1 MEKHDPDDDVVAI
14 YLREVATNKPLTR
27 DEERRMFQELGN
39 KDDRDETRENIER
52 ILIENRLALVVKIAQ
67 EHSASGVRVL
77 DLIQQGNL
85 GLMNAVRSFAQRPI
99 GDFSAFA
106 TTWIEDAITKAL
118 DEPR

>member
-52 ILIENRLALVVKIAQ
+52 ILIENCREEGKIPLGAP
-67 EHSASGVRVL
+67 L
-77 DLIQQGNL
+77 PFDCNL
-85 GLMNAVRSFAQRPI
+85 GVSVGNPHGS
-99 GDFSAFA
+99 
-106 TTWIEDAITKAL
+106 EN
-118 DEPR
+118 